1 MPDKGQTHEPLA
13 RLAEGQHG
21 VVSVAQLAELGY
33 SREMISYASRRAR
46 LRRVHRGVYAVGRL
60 GLSWEGRCLA
70 AVLACGTG
78 AVASH
83 ATAAWLWGL
92 LRNRPGTIHVTVPV
106 SRRQRQH
113 FRLHFAVLAA
123 EDQALRDAIPLTALP
138 RTLLDQAAG
147 AYPTALE
154 RMLERAEERDLFDL
168 QAIERLLER
177 TGGHPGAGALCRAL
191 AIYRQPVAF
200 TRSGLEKRF
209 VELVAA
215 TEMPRPAMNVFVEG
229 YELDA
234 YWETERFAVEL
245 DVYETHG
252 SHASFERDRLRQE
265 NLKLREIEM
274 VRITGRRLERE
285 PRAVIERVGA
295 LLRQRRGQLALD

>member
-1 MPDKGQTHEPLA
+1 M
-13 RLAEGQHG
+13 
-21 VVSVAQLAELGY
+21 
-33 SREMISYASRRAR
+33 
-46 LRRVHRGVYAVGRL
+46 
-60 GLSWEGRCLA
+60 A
-70 AVLACGTG
+70 AVLACGSG

-92 LRNRPGTIHVTVPV
+92 LRNRPGTIHVTVPG
-106 SRRQRQH
+106 SRRQH
-113 FRLHFAVLAA
+113 HAFRLHFAALAA
-123 EDQALRDAIPLTALP
+123 EDRARRDGIPLTALP
-138 RTLLDQAAG
+138 RTFLDQAAG
-147 AYPTALE
+147 AHPAALG

-168 QAIERLLER
+168 RGIEALLDR
-177 TGGHPGAGALCRAL
+177 TGGHPGAGALRRAL

-215 TEMPRPAMNVFVEG
+215 TEMPGPTMNVFVEG

-234 YWETERFAVEL
+234 YWEAERFAVEL

-265 NLKLREIEM
+265 DLKLRGIEM

-295 LLRQRRGQLALD
+295 LLRQRRRQLALD

>member
-1 MPDKGQTHEPLA
+1 
-13 RLAEGQHG
+13 
-21 VVSVAQLAELGY
+21 
-33 SREMISYASRRAR
+33 
-46 LRRVHRGVYAVGRL
+46 
-60 GLSWEGRCLA
+60 
-70 AVLACGTG
+70 
-78 AVASH
+78 
-83 ATAAWLWGL
+83 
-92 LRNRPGTIHVTVPV
+92 VTVPT
-106 SRRQRQH
+106 SRRQRH
-113 FRLHFAVLAA
+113 PFRLHFAVLAA

-147 AYPTALE
+147 AHPTALD
-154 RMLERAEERDLFDL
+154 RAEERDLFDPR
-168 QAIERLLER
+168 AIEGLLDR
-177 TGGHPGAGALCRAL
+177 AGGHPGAGALRRSL

-215 TEMPRPAMNVFVEG
+215 TEMPRPTMNIFVEG

-234 YWETERFAVEL
+234 YWEAERFAVEL

-265 NLKLREIEM
+265 NLKLRGIEM

-295 LLRQRRGQLALD
+295 LLRQRRRQLAPD